1 MPQPPQP
8 PFGPTYCETPAL
20 IDGVFPVEPWNAI
33 SSFVIVFFGLLT
45 LGVALRYRPPPV
57 VLLILGTLL
66 VLNGAG
72 SVLWHGLRTR
82 WALALDVWPA
92 IVLVALAAFLWA
104 RKVAPL
110 WQAVIALA
118 VLFGAPFLLSYFEV
132 RLPGGWAVTRSALVV
147 AVALWLIW
155 RTASVSRPAAVTGG
169 LALTFAL
176 TALTVR
182 TLDAWACQHV
192 EQGSH
197 FLWHVFLSSAAFLL
211 MLTLVRLGYAQRVS
225 PSPAA

>member
-1 MPQPPQP
+1 MQP
-8 PFGPTYCETPAL
+8 PFGPVYCETPAL

-45 LGVALRYRPPPV
+45 LALALRHRPPPA
-57 VLLILGTLL
+57 VLLVLGGLL

-72 SVLWHGLRTR
+72 SVLWHGLRTG

-92 IVLVALAAFLWA
+92 LVLVAIAAFLWA
-104 RKVAPL
+104 RRVAPL
-110 WQAVIALA
+110 WQALAALA
-118 VLFGAPFLLSYFEV
+118 VLIAVPILIG
-132 RLPGGWAVTRSALVV
+132 RLDIRFPGGWAVARSAPIV

-155 RTASVSRPAAVTGG
+155 RTLAVSKPAALTGG
-169 LALTFAL
+169 LALGCAL
-176 TALTVR
+176 VALSAR
-182 TLDAWACQHV
+182 SLDGWACAHV

-211 MLTLVRLGYAQRVS
+211 MLTLVRLGYARTLT